1 MNKNTET
8 KLLFLLLL
16 VISAGVFYEFYSLK
30 QKGYLKS
37 GYNKVKNGI
46 EAKHNEDNH

>member
-37 GYNKVKNGI
+37 GYDKIKDGI
-46 EAKHNEDNH
+46 EAKHNED